1 MSDERTAKRR
11 PIRRIL
17 LIILGSLFALLGAIG
32 IILPLL
38 PTTPFALLASACYTL
53 SSPPLARRLESSRI
67 LGSYL
72 RHWRTGEGVPLKTKI
87 LAILW
92 LWLGL
97 AVSMAIARSTVVYI
111 ILPIIGTLVT
121 LHIALIRG
129 KDHHAKSEEEKG
141 GHTTK
146 QGNAG
151 QPTP

>member
-53 SSPPLARRLESSRI
+53 SSPPLARRLEASRI

-129 KDHHAKSEEEKG
+129 KDHHAKTEEGKG
-141 GHTTK
+141 GYTAK
-146 QGNAG
+146 QENAG

>member
-1 MSDERTAKRR
+1 MSDDTTAKRR

-53 SSPPLARRLESSRI
+53 SSPSLARRLEASRI

-72 RHWRTGEGVPLKTKI
+72 RHWRTGEGVPVKTKI

-97 AVSMAIARSTVVYI
+97 AISMAVARSTVVYI
-111 ILPIIGTLVT
+111 ILPVIGTLVT
-121 LHIALIRG
+121 IHIALIR
-129 KDHHAKSEEEKG
+129 KRAHHTNTEAEQ
-141 GHTTK
+141 TTMHES
-146 QGNAG
+146 AG
-151 QPTP
+151 AAESRS

>member
-1 MSDERTAKRR
+1 MSDDTPLKRR

-17 LIILGSLFALLGAIG
+17 LITLGSLFALLGAIG

-53 SSPPLARRLESSRI
+53 SSPKLARRLEASRI

-72 RHWRTGEGVPLKTKI
+72 RHWRTGEGVPVKTKI

-97 AVSMAIARSTVVYI
+97 AISMAAARSTVVYI
-111 ILPIIGTLVT
+111 ILPVIGTLVT
-121 LHIALIRG
+121 IHIALIR
-129 KDHHAKSEEEKG
+129 KKTRHTQTEAEQTTMSESAG
-141 GHTTK
+141 GAES
-146 QGNAG
+146 GS
-151 QPTP
+151 